1 MKELN
6 HMNKQ
11 QVTTS
16 IGPLFSDCR
25 EVILA
30 AMNAES
36 AARNAWVTL
45 ATKLHDKG
53 VMALHLV
60 QSTEKNE
67 NIAFKPAVYA
77 ELSAIICSGL
87 AKHLSAVMLNKKGEL
102 VSKADC
108 VEGQNRTNWDAG
120 NDLRK
125 GYFSKIREY
134 LRKAEAEEKDGAKSS
149 ARNLKKLVDE
159 TLRELM
165 ATIAKMPVKR
175 QDANPHDVGAILE
188 VARKSVAACK

>member
-1 MKELN
+1 MD
-6 HMNKQ
+6 KQ
-11 QVTTS
+11 QVTKQT
-16 IGPLFSDCR
+16 GPLFTDCR
-25 EVILA
+25 DSIIA
-30 AMNAES
+30 AMNAEN

-53 VMALHLV
+53 VLAIHLV
-60 QSTEKNE
+60 QSTEKVE
-67 NIAFKPAVYA
+67 NVSFKPAVYA

-87 AKHLSAVMLNKKGEL
+87 PKHISAVMLNKQGEL
-102 VSKADC
+102 VSKADTA
-108 VEGQNRTNWDAG
+108 EGQNRTNWDAG
-120 NDLRK
+120 NTLRK

-134 LRKAEAEEKDGAKSS
+134 LKKAEAEDVDGATST
-149 ARNLKKLVDE
+149 ARNLKKLVDD

-175 QDANPHDVGAILE
+175 QDASVHEVGAILE